1 MNAPKDPTKAGNPH
15 RRSLAAELLGFVVH
29 HRKWWLLPILTVL
42 LVLGLLVASG
52 GGAMAPFLY
61 AMF

>member
-1 MNAPKDPTKAGNPH
+1 MNEPKDQTLAGRP
-15 RRSLAAELLGFVVH
+15 RRSSLAAELLGFVAH
-29 HRKWWLLPILTVL
+29 HRKWWLLPILTVV

-52 GGAMAPFLY
+52 GSAIAPFLY